1 MVHRLGPKDRQVR
14 AVAEEDMFGAEVAML
29 GKEEEETSGFQ
40 EEEEAGILVEDLARD
55 QEDDRQEQILWL
67 AMCVGCVAIW
77 PVTVPKMLELLEE
90 AEPPT
95 LHMCNEAQVA
105 TEVEEGALDSLD

>member
-1 MVHRLGPKDRQVR
+1 M
-14 AVAEEDMFGAEVAML
+14 AEEDISEVEVAML

-40 EEEEAGILVEDLARD
+40 AEEEAGILVEDLDRD

-77 PVTVPKMLELLEE
+77 PVTVPKILELLEE

-95 LHMCNEAQVA
+95 MHMCNEARVA
-105 TEVEEGALDSLD
+105 TQVEDVALGSVV

>member
-1 MVHRLGPKDRQVR
+1 M
-14 AVAEEDMFGAEVAML
+14 AEEDISEVEVAML
-29 GKEEEETSGFQ
+29 DKEEEETSGFQ
-40 EEEEAGILVEDLARD
+40 AEEEAGILVEDLAKD

-95 LHMCNEAQVA
+95 LHMCNEARVA
-105 TEVEEGALDSLD
+105 TEVEDVALDSVV

>member
-1 MVHRLGPKDRQVR
+1 M
-14 AVAEEDMFGAEVAML
+14 AEEDISEVEVAML
-29 GKEEEETSGFQ
+29 DKEEEETSGFQ
-40 EEEEAGILVEDLARD
+40 AEEEAGILVEGLARD

-77 PVTVPKMLELLEE
+77 PVTVPKILELLEE

-95 LHMCNEAQVA
+95 LHMCNEARVA
-105 TEVEEGALDSLD
+105 TEVEDVALDSVV

>member
-1 MVHRLGPKDRQVR
+1 M
-14 AVAEEDMFGAEVAML
+14 AEEDISEVEVAML
-29 GKEEEETSGFQ
+29 DKEEEETSGFHA
-40 EEEEAGILVEDLARD
+40 EEEAGILVEDLARD

-67 AMCVGCVAIW
+67 VTCVGCVAIW

-95 LHMCNEAQVA
+95 LHMCNEARVA
-105 TEVEEGALDSLD
+105 TEVEDVALDSVV

>member
-1 MVHRLGPKDRQVR
+1 M
-14 AVAEEDMFGAEVAML
+14 ATEDISEVEVVML
-29 GKEEEETSGFQ
+29 GEEGEEILGFLVEV
-40 EEEEAGILVEDLARD
+40 EEGMLEEDLARD

-90 AEPPT
+90 AEHPT
-95 LHMCNEAQVA
+95 LHMCNEARVA
-105 TEVEEGALDSLD
+105 TELEDVALDSVV

>member
-1 MVHRLGPKDRQVR
+1 M
-14 AVAEEDMFGAEVAML
+14 AEEDISEVEVAML

-40 EEEEAGILVEDLARD
+40 AEEEAEILVEGLARD

-77 PVTVPKMLELLEE
+77 PVTVPKILELLEE

-95 LHMCNEAQVA
+95 LHMCNEARVA
-105 TEVEEGALDSLD
+105 TEVEDVALDSVV

>member
-1 MVHRLGPKDRQVR
+1 
-14 AVAEEDMFGAEVAML
+14 ML
-29 GKEEEETSGFQ
+29 GKEEEETYGFQ
-40 EEEEAGILVEDLARD
+40 AEEEAGILVEDLDRD
-55 QEDDRQEQILWL
+55 QEDDRQEQTLWL
-67 AMCVGCVAIW
+67 ATCVGCVAIW
-77 PVTVPKMLELLEE
+77 PVTVPKILELLEE

>member
-1 MVHRLGPKDRQVR
+1 M
-14 AVAEEDMFGAEVAML
+14 AEEDISEVEVAML
-29 GKEEEETSGFQ
+29 DKEEEETSGFQ
-40 EEEEAGILVEDLARD
+40 AEEEEGILVEDLARD

-77 PVTVPKMLELLEE
+77 PVTVPKILELLEE

-95 LHMCNEAQVA
+95 LHMCNEARVA
-105 TEVEEGALDSLD
+105 TEVEDVALDSVV